1 MTYEAFKLIITEQ
14 LKITTYIENDKTE
27 YDYKYRGQ
35 KNASGGSN
43 FISVSWATGGFSG
56 GSCWDDSNPRPYTSH
71 EQPKELSDLDLIIG
85 EFCPEI
91 NFLTY
96 KKLAHALVETF
107 TYCENEYYGNSTDY
121 AGKKCDLRKLYA
133 YLKEEIKAPKL
144 NE

>member
-1 MTYEAFKLIITEQ
+1 MTYEAFKLIITKQ

-27 YDYKYRGQ
+27 YDYK
-35 KNASGGSN
+35 SGESN
-43 FISVSWATGGFSG
+43 FISVSWTTGGVGG
-56 GSCWDDSNPRPYTSH
+56 GSCWDDSNPEPYTSH

-96 KKLAHALVETF
+96 KKLARALVETF
-107 TYCENEYYGNSTDY
+107 TYSENEYYENSTDY

-144 NE
+144 DQ